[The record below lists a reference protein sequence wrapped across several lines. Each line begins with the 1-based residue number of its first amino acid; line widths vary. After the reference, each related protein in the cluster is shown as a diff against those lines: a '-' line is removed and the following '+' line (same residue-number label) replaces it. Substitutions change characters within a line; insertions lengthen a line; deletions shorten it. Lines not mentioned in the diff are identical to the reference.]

1 MKPQRP
7 HFAVKPLLCA
17 AALLCN
23 ISMAHSASINPA
35 ATQKAAQASLHEWMD
50 VLTLPNDSN
59 VAADIQKNAEWF
71 KAALEKRG
79 FTVKL
84 LPNQGKPMLLATATP
99 IPGNAKTVLI
109 YGHMDG
115 QAVKPSEWEQES
127 PWKPVLKERGADGSW
142 KQLPTEQ
149 LYGSAPNPEWRVF
162 ARSSSDDKA
171 PIIMLIAALDGLKA
185 QGINPSVNV
194 KILLDSEEEK
204 GSPTL
209 GQVIQENLNDL
220 KADALLV
227 LDGPMHASNQP
238 TLVFGNRGIAQA
250 TLTVYG
256 ASQDLHSG
264 HYGNFAANPAFT
276 MANLLTSMK
285 DADGRVLVKGYYDGI
300 QFDAATQAVMKAVPD
315 DEATLRKRLGIAT
328 AEKVGNNYQEAM
340 QYPSLNV
347 RGLQIAEVGDKA
359 RTVVP
364 AQAIAEL
371 DLRTVPETP
380 PERLQALLRAH
391 IEAQGFHL
399 IDGAP
404 TAEMR
409 AQYPKLASLK
419 MGGVSASSSAVR
431 TDLNAPIGDWL
442 RSGMRNAWGQAPVQ
456 IRMMGGTVP
465 TGAAVQA
472 LKVPFVIVPMVNAD
486 NNQHSKNENMRLG
499 NYFDGVK
506 SLSFILTEPWK

>member
-1 MKPQRP
+1 MKFP
-7 HFAVKPLLCA
+7 ALSIITAALCA
-17 AALLCN
+17 AGLAQ
-23 ISMAHSASINPA
+23 AAAPSAT
-35 ATQKAAQASLHEWMD
+35 ATQQAAQASLREWID
-50 VLTLPNDSN
+50 VLALPNDSN
-59 VAADIQKNAEWF
+59 VPADIQKNADWF

-79 FTVKL
+79 FSVQL
-84 LPNQGKPMLLATATP
+84 LPNQGKPMVLATLPPVPGAT
-99 IPGNAKTVLI
+99 KTVL
-109 YGHMDG
+109 YYAHMDG
-115 QAVKPSEWEQES
+115 QAVKPSEWQQES
-127 PWKPVLKERGADGSW
+127 PWKPALKERQADGSW
-142 KQLPTEQ
+142 KEIALDQ
-149 LYGSAPNPEWRVF
+149 LYSAQPNPEWRVF

-171 PIIMLIAALDGLKA
+171 PIIMLLAALDALKQQGLP
-185 QGINPSVNV
+185 PSTNI

-209 GQVIQENLNDL
+209 GQVIQDNLAAL

-227 LDGPMHASNQP
+227 LDGPMHASNRP

-264 HYGNFAANPAFT
+264 HYGNYAANPAFT
-276 MANLLTSMK
+276 MAQLLTSMK
-285 DADGRVLVKGYYDGI
+285 SPDGRVLVKGYYDGI
-300 QFDAATQAVMKAVPD
+300 TLDAQTQAIMKAVPD
-315 DEATLRKRLGIAT
+315 DEAALRKRLGIAQ

-380 PERLQALLRAH
+380 PERLQQLLKTH
-391 IEAQGFHL
+391 IEGQGFQL
-399 IDGAP
+399 IDGEP
-404 TAEMR
+404 TPEQR
-409 AQYPKLASLK
+409 AQYPKLATLK

-431 TDLNAPIGDWL
+431 TELNAPIGDWL
-442 RSGMRNAWGQAPVQ
+442 RQGMHQAWGSAPVQ

-499 NYFDGVK
+499 NYFDGIK
-506 SLSFILTEPWK
+506 SLTHILTQPWP

>member
-1 MKPQRP
+1 MPSSRLSI
-7 HFAVKPLLCA
+7 FIAAMCA
-17 AALLCN
+17 AGLAQAAAP
-23 ISMAHSASINPA
+23 SPATVQQAS
-35 ATQKAAQASLHEWMD
+35 QASLREWIE
-50 VLTLPNDSN
+50 VLALPNDSSLP
-59 VAADIQKNAEWF
+59 ADIQKNADWF

-79 FTVKL
+79 FAVKL
-84 LPNQGKPMLLATATP
+84 LPNQGKPMVLATLPSVPGAT
-99 IPGNAKTVLI
+99 KTVLL
-109 YGHMDG
+109 YAHMDG
-115 QAVKPSEWEQES
+115 QAVKPSEWQQES
-127 PWKPVLKERGADGSW
+127 PWKPALKERQADGSW
-142 KQLPTEQ
+142 KEIPLDQLH
-149 LYGSAPNPEWRVF
+149 GDKPNPEWRVF

-171 PIIMLIAALDGLKA
+171 PIIMLMAALDALKQQGLP
-185 QGINPSVNV
+185 PSTNI

-204 GSPTL
+204 GSPSL
-209 GQVIQENLNDL
+209 GQVIQENLADL

-227 LDGPMHASNQP
+227 LDGPMHQSNRP

-256 ASQDLHSG
+256 PGQDLHSG
-264 HYGNFAANPAFT
+264 HYGNYAANPAFT
-276 MANLLTSMK
+276 MAQLLSSMK
-285 DADGRVLVKGYYDGI
+285 APDGRVLVKGYYDGI
-300 QFDAATQAVMKAVPD
+300 TLDAQTQAVMKAVPD
-315 DEATLRKRLGIAT
+315 DEVALRKRLGISQ

-347 RGLQIAEVGDKA
+347 RGLQIAEVGEKA

-380 PERLQALLRAH
+380 PERLQQLLKAH
-391 IEAQGFHL
+391 IEGQGFHL
-399 IDGAP
+399 VDGEP
-404 TAEMR
+404 TAEQR

-419 MGGVSASSSAVR
+419 MGGVSASSTAVR

-442 RSGMRNAWGQAPVQ
+442 RQGMQQAWGQAPVQ

-486 NNQHSKNENMRLG
+486 NNQHSKNENMRLA
-499 NYFDGVK
+499 NYFDGIK
-506 SLSFILTEPWK
+506 SLTYILTQPWK